1 MNLLHNIGGGNLSEW
16 LYDISADGGKTYT
29 TQWLHEAEAE
39 AEKANG
45 NIVLKRRNLMIPEYR
60 R

>member
-1 MNLLHNIGGGNLSEW
+1 MTDW

-29 TQWLHEAEAE
+29 AQWLYESEAE

-45 NIVLKRRNLMIPEYR
+45 NIVLKRSNLMIPEYR
-60 R
+60 RIA